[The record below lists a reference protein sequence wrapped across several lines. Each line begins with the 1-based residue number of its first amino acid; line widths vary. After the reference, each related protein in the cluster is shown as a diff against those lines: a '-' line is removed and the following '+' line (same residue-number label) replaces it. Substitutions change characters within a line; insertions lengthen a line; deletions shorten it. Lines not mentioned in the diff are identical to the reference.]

1 MSLARLSKFIVAAL
15 ALAAAPQLGAQTDAF
30 PSGPIRLIVPF
41 PAGGPASI
49 VSHAISEK
57 LGAALGQPIVVD
69 NKPGAGGNLGAD
81 IVAKSPPNGQTLLL
95 GTNGPL
101 VINASLYDR
110 LPFDPRKDFQPI
122 TQIASIPIV
131 LVAHPSLQAKTVQEL
146 IAYARQHPGEL
157 NYSSSGNGSGGH
169 LAGALLASMA
179 NVKMTHVPYKGA
191 APAVSDVVAG
201 HVKLTFTGLLS
212 VLPHIQSGK
221 LKAIAVATPRRVSFA
236 PEVPTIA
243 ESGLP
248 GFEIVSWY
256 GLLAPAGTPKP
267 IVDRLHREVVR
278 ILALPETREQ
288 LYVKGGLEHIGG
300 TPEEFA
306 ATLRREMPEYARIVE
321 LAGAKAE

>member
-1 MSLARLSKFIVAAL
+1 MTLTRITRLVAAALTL
-15 ALAAAPQLGAQTDAF
+15 AVATQAGAQDNYPT
-30 PSGPIRLIVPF
+30 GPVRLVVPF

-49 VSHAISEK
+49 VSFAIADK
-57 LGAALGQPIVVD
+57 LGAALGQPVVVD

-81 IVAKSPPNGQTLLL
+81 IVAKARPDGQTLLL

-101 VINASLYDR
+101 VINASLYDK

-122 TQIASIPIV
+122 TQIASIPLV
-131 LVAHPSLQAKTVQEL
+131 LVAHPSLPIRTIPEL
-146 IAYARQHPGEL
+146 IAYAKRHPGEL
-157 NYSSSGNGSGGH
+157 NYSSSGSGSGGH

-179 NVKMTHVPYKGA
+179 NVQMTHVPYKGA

-212 VLPHIQSGK
+212 VLPQIQAGK
-221 LKAIAVATPRRVSFA
+221 LRAIAVATPKRVSSA
-236 PEVPTIA
+236 PDLPTIA

-256 GLLAPAGTPKP
+256 GLLAPAGTPRP
-267 IVDRLHREVVR
+267 IVDRLHREVTR
-278 ILALPETREQ
+278 ILALPDTREQ
-288 LYVKGGLEHIGG
+288 LFVKGGLEHIGS
-300 TPEEFA
+300 TPEDFA
-306 ATLRREMPEYARIVE
+306 ATLRREMPQYTRIVQ